1 MGETAGIYGR
11 LLGARIRADWQYR
24 TSFVLFA
31 LGQALIALLDFAV
44 IAVLFGQVPQLA
56 GWTLPEVA
64 FLYGVSSV
72 AFALAD
78 VFVSQV
84 ADALPA
90 LIREGGFDR
99 LLVRP
104 VGTLV
109 QISAEFFA
117 LRRLGK
123 LLQSAAILW
132 LAVAWLDREWQPGTV
147 LLTLLAI
154 AAGAVIFGAVFVLT
168 SAIAFWTVESNEV
181 ANAFTYG
188 GYHLTQYP
196 LSILDGWLR
205 RLVVYVLPLGFVA
218 YLPALLILG
227 KPAPPGL
234 PRVLGYASPVVAA
247 ALALLARAAWA
258 TAVRRYRGTGS

>member
-1 MGETAGIYGR
+1 VGEVAVIYGR
-11 LLGARIRADWQYR
+11 LLGARIRAEWQYR
-24 TSFVLFA
+24 TSFLLFA
-31 LGQALIALLDFAV
+31 LGQALIAVLDFAV
-44 IAVLFGQVPQLA
+44 IAVLFSQVPRLA

-64 FLYGVSSV
+64 FLYGVSGV

-78 VFVSQV
+78 LFVSQV

-123 LLQSAAILW
+123 LLQSGAILW
-132 LAVAWLDREWQPGTV
+132 LAVAWLDRDWHAGTV
-147 LLTLLAI
+147 LLTLATI
-154 AAGAVIFGAVFVLT
+154 AAGAVIFGATFVLT
-168 SAIAFWTVESNEV
+168 SAIAFWAVESSEV

-227 KPAPPGL
+227 KPAPAGL
-234 PRVLGYASPVVAA
+234 PRALGYASPVVAA
-247 ALALLARAAWA
+247 AFVLLARAVWA
-258 TAVRRYRGTGS
+258 TALRHHRSTGS